1 MTKSKGK
8 RASEIRL
15 IAIDKIHIL
24 NPRVRNQ
31 KIFMEIANNMTQV
44 GMKRPITVTPS
55 RSRVEGKEYDLICG
69 QGRIEAF
76 MACGQT
82 EIPAIIIDADEE
94 QALIMSLVENLARR
108 QHRAADLLQGIE
120 VLKKQGYDAQTIAE
134 KTGMSRDYVSGLL
147 NLMERG
153 EERLLSA
160 VEARQMPLSMAVR
173 IAENPEDEQ
182 RALHEAYENKLL
194 RGNRL
199 LLAKRLI
206 DTRRRRGKS
215 FTDGRAS
222 RAKSVGVEKA
232 LTVQDVLDVYQR
244 EIDRK
249 RLLTRKA
256 DMVSQKL
263 LFVTEALR
271 ELSKDDHFNTLL
283 HAEGL
288 DTRPKQLSG
297 LMDEKGRLYG

>member
-31 KIFMEIANNMTQV
+31 KIFMDIAKNMTQV

-82 EIPAIIIDADEE
+82 EIPAIVIDADEE

-120 VLKKQGYDAQTIAE
+120 VLKKQRYDAQTIAE

-160 VEARQMPLSMAVR
+160 VESRQMPLSMAVR

-182 RALHEAYENKLL
+182 RALHEAYETKQL
-194 RGNRL
+194 RGNR
-199 LLAKRLI
+199 
-206 DTRRRRGKS
+206 
-215 FTDGRAS
+215 
-222 RAKSVGVEKA
+222 
-232 LTVQDVLDVYQR
+232 
-244 EIDRK
+244 
-249 RLLTRKA
+249 
-256 DMVSQKL
+256 
-263 LFVTEALR
+263 
-271 ELSKDDHFNTLL
+271 
-283 HAEGL
+283 
-288 DTRPKQLSG
+288 
-297 LMDEKGRLYG
+297 

>member
-1 MTKSKGK
+1 MTQSKGK
-8 RASEIRL
+8 RASEIRM
-15 IAIDKIHIL
+15 IPIDRIHIL
-24 NPRVRNQ
+24 NPRVRN
-31 KIFMEIANNMTQV
+31 KRIFLEIANNMTQV

-55 RSRVEGKEYDLICG
+55 RSKVDGKDYDLICG

-76 MACGQT
+76 VACGQT
-82 EIPAIIIDADEE
+82 EIPAIVIDANEE

-160 VEARQMPLSMAVR
+160 VESRQMPLSMAVR

-182 RALHEAYENKLL
+182 RALHEAYETKQL

-206 DTRRRRGKS
+206 DTRRRRGKT
-215 FTDGRAS
+215 FTDGRAG
-222 RAKSVGVEKA
+222 RAKSTAVEKA
-232 LTVQDVLDVYQR
+232 ITVQDVLEVYQR

-256 DMVSQKL
+256 DVVSQKL

-271 ELSKDDHFNTLL
+271 ELARDEHFNTLL
-283 HAEGL
+283 RAEGL
-288 DTRPKQLSG
+288 ETRPKQLSG
-297 LMDEKGRLYG
+297 MMDEKGRLYG

>member
-1 MTKSKGK
+1 MTQGKGK

-15 IAIDKIHIL
+15 IPIDKIHIL

-31 KIFMEIANNMTQV
+31 KIFMDIANNMTQV

-55 RSRVEGKEYDLICG
+55 RSKIEGKDYDLICG

-76 MACGQT
+76 TACGQK
-82 EIPAIIIDADEE
+82 EIPAIIIDANEE

-108 QHRAADLLQGIE
+108 QHRAADLLAGIE
-120 VLKKQGYDAQTIAE
+120 VLKKQGYDAQTIAD

-147 NLMERG
+147 NLMDRG

-160 VEARQMPLSMAVR
+160 VESRQMPLSMAVR

-182 RALHEAYENKLL
+182 RALHEAYETKQL

-199 LLAKRLI
+199 LLAKKLI

-215 FTDGRAS
+215 FADGRAS
-222 RAKSVGVEKA
+222 RAKSAAGEKIV
-232 LTVQDVLDVYQR
+232 TVQDVVAVYQR

-249 RLLTRKA
+249 RVLTRKA
-256 DMVSQKL
+256 DVVSQKL
-263 LFVTEALR
+263 LFVIEALR

-283 HAEGL
+283 RAEGL
-288 DTRPKQLSG
+288 ETRPKQLSEM
-297 LMDEKGRLYG
+297 MDDRGR